1 MIRAAS
7 LTLFASLPAA
17 LTFSQTTPTVA
28 AHRATTA
35 HHTAASAPTPAVNP
49 ADNPPGVP
57 PVTATPKPLYAL
69 RYVDLVVGTGP
80 LAPSEKFYT
89 VKYTGWL
96 TDGTKFDS
104 SYDHPGQESF
114 TFPYGAH
121 RVIPGWDTGFSGMH
135 VGGKRR
141 LYIPYQLAYGEA
153 GREGAIPPKADL
165 IFDLELVSFSDTP
178 PAAAAPPPPPA
189 ESQPQ
194 SQPAPGETSEP
205 GAAPPQNPPQT
216 PPNPSETTPSGS
228 SATPPS
234 TNPK

>member
-1 MIRAAS
+1 MISRAS
-7 LTLFASLPAA
+7 LLFLLASLPLAA
-17 LTFSQTTPTVA
+17 QTTT
-28 AHRATTA
+28 HRSTTA
-35 HHTAASAPTPAVNP
+35 PAHHAATSSSAASTASK

-57 PVTATPKPLYAL
+57 PVSATPKSLYAL
-69 RYVDLVVGTGP
+69 RYVDIVTGTGP
-80 LAPSEKFYT
+80 LAAANKYYT

-104 SYDHPGQESF
+104 SYDHPGQDPI

-121 RVIPGWDTGFSGMH
+121 RVIPGWDTGFTGMR

-165 IFDLELVSFSDTP
+165 IFDIELVTFADTP
-178 PAAAAPPPPPA
+178 PAPSAPPATSSDPSQNPAQPQPNTAAP
-189 ESQPQ
+189 QPNALPNAGQ
-194 SQPAPGETSEP
+194 DK
-205 GAAPPQNPPQT
+205 PQ
-216 PPNPSETTPSGS
+216 
-228 SATPPS
+228 S

>member
-1 MIRAAS
+1 MIRPASLVLLAAS
-7 LTLFASLPAA
+7 ATLAA
-17 LTFSQTTPTVA
+17 QTSTQTTPQTA
-28 AHRATTA
+28 A
-35 HHTAASAPTPAVNP
+35 HHTASAAHKAATATTAANK

-57 PVTATPKPLYAL
+57 PVTTPPRSLYAL
-69 RYVDLVVGTGP
+69 RYVDIITGTGP
-80 LAPSEKFYT
+80 LAVPNKFYT

-104 SYDHPGQESF
+104 SYDHPGQEAI

-121 RVIPGWDTGFSGMH
+121 RVIPGWDTGFTGMR

-165 IFDLELVSFSDTP
+165 IFDIELISFADAQ
-178 PAAAAPPPPPA
+178 PAPAAPPATSSDPA
-189 ESQPQ
+189 QNPAQPQ
-194 SQPAPGETSEP
+194 PNT
-205 GAAPPQNPPQT
+205 AAPQPKSTTSAPPDAPSAQ
-216 PPNPSETTPSGS
+216 PPT
-228 SATPPS
+228 S